1 MLNPSELKFFTD
13 NKERIFDLIRAV
25 DQHENIRSIIGPT
38 SIEYHPQF
46 IPDYV
51 RAHDIMSRLSYYLR
65 SYMDPHTINL
75 GPKHNHIDI
84 PDRIGLDLAIKMSC

>member
-46 IPDYV
+46 IGDYV
-51 RAHDIMSRLSYYLR
+51 RAHEIMSRLSSHLY
-65 SYMDPHTINL
+65 SYMDPHTINF
-75 GPKHNHIDI
+75 GPQNDHIDI
-84 PDRIGLDLAIKMSC
+84 PDRIGLDLSIKMSC